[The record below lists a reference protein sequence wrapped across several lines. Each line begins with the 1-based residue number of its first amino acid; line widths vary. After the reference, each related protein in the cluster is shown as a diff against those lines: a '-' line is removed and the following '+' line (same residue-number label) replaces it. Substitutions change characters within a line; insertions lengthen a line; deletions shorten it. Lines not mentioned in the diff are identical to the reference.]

1 MLEKLFSR
9 WDKKPS
15 PEAIRQQ
22 AVLQPEWRPGLKR
35 YFSTPLPAMT
45 ARLAELEF
53 VALDFETTGLDLRE
67 DKILSIG
74 FVPLNVESIDLGQS
88 EELLVNH
95 GEFVKAAS
103 AEVNQLMPQ
112 RLALGSSCV
121 DAMDRFFNAAAGK
134 VILAHSAN
142 IERAF
147 IERHMRQNYQYEGFP
162 GYFLDTLQLEKRF
175 SYQGRTGA
183 RSSFQLD
190 DLRSAYGLPSYHSHS
205 AASDALA
212 CAELFMVQFKKLLC
226 SSEFT
231 LKDLMV

>member
-1 MLEKLFSR
+1 MLGKLFKR

-15 PEAIRQQ
+15 QEALRQRT
-22 AVLQPEWRPGLKR
+22 LIQPEWRDGLKR
-35 YFSTPLPAMT
+35 YFSTPLPNMHSS
-45 ARLAELEF
+45 LKEVEF
-53 VALDFETTGLDLRE
+53 VALDFETTGLDLSE

-74 FVPLNVESIDLGQS
+74 FVPLTVQGIDIGQT

-103 AEVNQLMPQ
+103 AEINQLTPQ
-112 RLALGSSCV
+112 RLATGASCV
-121 DAMDRFFNAAAGK
+121 DAMDKFFHAAAGK

-147 IERHMRQNYQYEGFP
+147 IERHIRQNYQFETFP
-162 GYFLDTLQLEKRF
+162 AYFLDTLQLEKRF

-183 RSSFQLD
+183 HKSYQLD
-190 DLRSAYGLPSYHSHS
+190 DLREFYGLPSYHSHS

-212 CAELFMVQFKKLLC
+212 CAELFSVQFKKLLC
-226 SSEFT
+226 STQLE
-231 LKDLMV
+231 LKDLVV